1 MNTPL
6 IINLYGAPG
15 AGKSTG
21 GAYIYSNLKMK
32 GVHVRMLWNEEIEDE
47 TADEGQWLEGFAS
60 QIEDDLLTI
69 QRNYMPEV
77 IINTYP
83 VGQLVR
89 ENPKLIEEFMPSII
103 DKSHTKNYLLLRVK
117 HYDGDNRNHTE
128 EESDDIGRYLRKYL
142 NSFDLKYSAVG
153 GHKEGYDC
161 IIEDIMNEL
170 AEIKRYKQFERCY

>member
-21 GAYIYSNLKMK
+21 GAYIYSNLKMR

-69 QRNYMPEV
+69 QRNYS
-77 IINTYP
+77 T
-83 VGQLVR
+83 
-89 ENPKLIEEFMPSII
+89 
-103 DKSHTKNYLLLRVK
+103 
-117 HYDGDNRNHTE
+117 
-128 EESDDIGRYLRKYL
+128 
-142 NSFDLKYSAVG
+142 
-153 GHKEGYDC
+153 
-161 IIEDIMNEL
+161 
-170 AEIKRYKQFERCY
+170 